1 MKRYFVL
8 FAVLALL
15 ALPLVAGADNHGWS
29 WDDTGW
35 MPSWWTPTPP
45 AGETVDAAQLL
56 ELLVQKGVITAQ
68 ERAEL
73 ARSQLALPAGQD
85 RERARGSGLSYRTSP

>member
-15 ALPLVAGADNHGWS
+15 ALPVGVGADNHGWS

-35 MPSWWTPTPP
+35 MPSWWNPYPPASKPIDVVQLTEVLKLLVKRGMITPQEAAHLTQLQVATPT
-45 AGETVDAAQLL
+45 
-56 ELLVQKGVITAQ
+56 
-68 ERAEL
+68 
-73 ARSQLALPAGQD
+73 GQS
-85 RERARGSGLSYRTSP
+85 RVMGR